1 MGGDLNM
8 NKLRLD
14 FIRKNILDLLTL
26 SALFVFVGYMSFKA
40 PWLGDEMLYQLNYD
54 TEEPIRSIWDIFVSQ
69 NAHYMEINGRYV
81 AHFLVQLFLCLIG
94 RAGFAFFNALVT
106 VLFVLLLKKYS
117 RVKGDSLQVFSV
129 ISCLVII
136 SFQTKFVPTCQ
147 IGYIWMFSLTLLILL
162 VFFYVSKI
170 EKQLVPFVAVLA
182 MVAGEGHE
190 ALNIGVCGSLLF
202 YVIKNRC
209 RLSKLQWVILFFYF
223 LGTLILIISPGN
235 YKRLSGQTPVDNSV
249 IYSLFCIARSLRVTY
264 ILIVSLVLARYLS
277 YRFMW
282 KQFYDRNQF
291 EIIVIA
297 ILLIFNL
304 LISVQSNRQLFGIE
318 LMAIIILTRLLYEY
332 CRTIIYPLLLVGL
345 LVCSYIV
352 WKDVL
357 ILKARCQDVYN
368 IERLYL
374 CSRSGDVY
382 YDLNRISWS
391 FEDNNPC
398 SPLYF
403 SWVISKYNNFLKKFN
418 KEKKK
423 LAIYPTILKNHHL
436 HRYWSI
442 DRYGNVLVIC
452 KDRDDTIYLHR
463 SVSILWNRYQLQDFV
478 LEKDGWIKKDGFL
491 IQMIPSI
498 PFISNDS
505 VTISERKV

>member
-1 MGGDLNM
+1 MGRDWNM

-54 TEEPIRSIWDIFVSQ
+54 TEEPIRSICDIFVSQ
-69 NAHYMEINGRYV
+69 NAHYMEHNGRYV

-94 RAGFAFFNALVT
+94 KAGFAFCNALVS
-106 VLFVLLLKKYS
+106 VLFVLLLKKYIA
-117 RVKGDSLQVFSV
+117 VKGDSLHVFSV

-147 IGYIWMFSLTLLILL
+147 IGYIWMFSLTLLIIYI
-162 VFFYVSKI
+162 FFNVSKI
-170 EKQLVPFVAVLA
+170 KKQLVWLVALLA

-209 RLSKLQWVILFFYF
+209 RLSKLQWMIFTLYC

-235 YKRLSGQTPVDNSV
+235 YMRLSDQAVNNSV

-264 ILIVSLVLARYLS
+264 ILIAFLVLARYLS
-277 YRFMW
+277 HRFVW

-304 LISVQSNRQLFGIE
+304 LISVQNNRQLFGIE
-318 LMAIIILTRLLYEY
+318 LMAIIILSRLLYEY
-332 CRTIIYPLLLVGL
+332 GRSFIVFPLSVGL
-345 LVCSYIV
+345 LACSYIA
-352 WKDVL
+352 WKDVI
-357 ILKARCQDVYN
+357 ILKARCLDVYN
-368 IERLYL
+368 IERLFS

-382 YDLNRISWS
+382 YDLNRVSWS

-403 SWVISKYNNFLKKFN
+403 SWVISKFNNFHNKYY

-436 HRYWSI
+436 HRYWNI

-463 SVSILWNRYQLQDFV
+463 SLPILWNRYQLKDFV
-478 LEKDGWIKKDGFL
+478 LEKDAWIKKDGFL

-505 VTISERKV
+505 VTISGRKV